1 MGTEVSKTQTAL
13 CPGGGVGVVR
23 GQAFKETQVGKG
35 LWVGPTCWGQK
46 PGAQWSPKQVPP
58 DMSPRLAPVEGLI
71 TLQTGQGT
79 TLAGW
84 CPLF

>member
-58 DMSPRLAPVEGLI
+58 DMSPRLAPKPIAMSE
-71 TLQTGQGT
+71 
-79 TLAGW
+79 
-84 CPLF
+84 